1 MLPLLLPP
9 DEGDFK
15 FQKRAEGG
23 EDAHLRTLESFIRSL
38 QLAKCLGDRLLA
50 ELAEVLAFILGT
62 LLFCACLLLFFE
74 ALKLCQLLFGDF
86 HHLVFLLFHLIV

>member
-1 MLPLLLPP
+1 MLPLLFPP

-15 FQKRAEGG
+15 FQKRAECG
-23 EDAHLRTLESFIRSL
+23 EDTHLRTLESFTRRL
-38 QLAKCLGDRLLA
+38 QISECLGYCLRG
-50 ELAEVLAFILGT
+50 ETTEVLAFILGT

-86 HHLVFLLFHLIV
+86 HHLVFLLFHLIA